1 MSRHSTPQKRD
12 RSEKP
17 AKKGGFLDFFVRH
30 RPSRGW
36 AITLVCITTVFGLLF
51 IGLGSLLLQFSY
63 NYNSS
68 FEDKPNEEL
77 GISSEAADKPTE
89 IVNIALFGL
98 GSRTKTSFKGV
109 SDSIMVL
116 SVDKL
121 HNKIKVISFA
131 RDSLVNI
138 DGYSPYKINSA
149 YSKGGALLAIK
160 TLNQNFG
167 LNIRDYATVNFTG
180 MADIIDAVGG
190 VEIAMTNSER
200 RDANIHIRSAAKEV
214 GTDPTEIKY
223 EEDGVYHLNGAQAV
237 AFARI
242 RHVSTADGVSND
254 FGRTDRQRYVLEQL
268 FNAMLERS
276 IDEYPSMI
284 RTILQYV
291 ETSLSYSKILD
302 LAGVLPGV
310 KFEQTRV
317 PMKEYLIS
325 GSYYVRGGACVYYNL
340 KYAGDLVNAFI
351 YDDISSEDFI
361 ERYGVDTTGWYSGG
375 SYTNRT
381 HGTSPTTAPTTTTT
395 TKPHTPSTGTP
406 PTGGNIFNPNKS
418 TSTTDSTDGTDTTG
432 STDITD
438 PTGSTDNFDPTGST
452 DVGGTT
458 ASSDPTG
465 TTDPSGSTST
475 TPSGTS
481 SAQTSSTTAT
491 TQQTTATTSTTAF
504 APPSPPHQQNA
515 YGQPTRPSFSGR

>member
-1 MSRHSTPQKRD
+1 MSRHSAPQKRD
-12 RSEKP
+12 RSDQP
-17 AKKGGFLDFFVRH
+17 AEKGGFLGFFDRH
-30 RPSRGW
+30 RPSKGW
-36 AITLVCITTVFGLLF
+36 AIALTSLAVVFGLAFLWF
-51 IGLGSLLLQFSY
+51 GSLLLKFSY
-63 NYNSS
+63 NYNAGL
-68 FEDKPNEEL
+68 ENKPNEEL
-77 GISSEAADKPTE
+77 GISSDAADKPTE
-89 IVNIALFGL
+89 IINIALFGL

-190 VEIAMTNSER
+190 IEIAMTDSER

-214 GTDPTEIKY
+214 GTDPTQIERRD
-223 EEDGVYHLNGAQAV
+223 DGIYHLTGAQAV

-242 RHVSTADGVSND
+242 RHVSTADGVSSD

-268 FNAMLERS
+268 FNEILSRS
-276 IDEYPSMI
+276 VSEYPSMI

-291 ETSLSYSKILD
+291 ETSLDYSEILD
-302 LAGVLPGV
+302 MAGILPGGV
-310 KFEQTRV
+310 TFEQTRV

-325 GSYYVRGGACVYYNL
+325 GSYYVRGGACVYYNV

-351 YDDISSEDFI
+351 YDDITAEEFI
-361 ERYGVDTTGWYSGG
+361 ERNGVDTTGWYSGG

-381 HGTSPTTAPTTTTT
+381 QSTSSTTTESTTTTT
-395 TKPHTPSTGTP
+395 EATD
-406 PTGGNIFNPNKS
+406 PTWSGNIFNPTDPTEPSDS
-418 TSTTDSTDGTDTTG
+418 TDPTASTDTTDTTDSTGTTDPSNTT
-432 STDITD
+432 DVFNPTD
-438 PTGSTDNFDPTGST
+438 PTGSTAVGDTTSSATSSQT
-452 DVGGTT
+452 D
-458 ASSDPTG
+458 
-465 TTDPSGSTST
+465 STST
-475 TPSGTS
+475 TS
-481 SAQTSSTTAT
+481 SSTESTDST
-491 TQQTTATTSTTAF
+491 TQTTQSTLPAIPQ
-504 APPSPPHQQNA
+504 AQVPPWQNN
-515 YGQPTRPSFSGR
+515 RPSFSRR

>member
-1 MSRHSTPQKRD
+1 MSRHSASPKRD

-17 AKKGGFLDFFVRH
+17 AEKGGILGFFDRH
-30 RPSRGW
+30 RPSKGW
-36 AITLVCITTVFGLLF
+36 AITLTCLTVVFGLAF
-51 IGLGSLLLQFSY
+51 VWFGSLLLKFSY
-63 NYNSS
+63 NYNAGL
-68 FEDKPNEEL
+68 ENKPNEEL
-77 GISSEAADKPTE
+77 GISSDAADKPTE
-89 IVNIALFGL
+89 IINIALFGL

-190 VEIAMTNSER
+190 IEIEMTDRER

-214 GTDPTEIKY
+214 GTDPTPIEY
-223 EEDGVYHLNGAQAV
+223 RDDGIYQLSGAQAV

-268 FNAMLERS
+268 FNEMLSRNIS
-276 IDEYPSMI
+276 EYPSMI

-291 ETSLSYSKILD
+291 ETSLDYSEILD
-302 LAGVLPGV
+302 MAGILPGGV

-325 GSYYVRGGACVYYNL
+325 GSYYVRGGACVYYNT

-351 YDDISSEDFI
+351 YDDITAEEFI
-361 ERYGVDTTGWYSGG
+361 ERYGVDTSGWYSGG

-381 HGTSPTTAPTTTTT
+381 QSTSSTTAATTTTT
-395 TKPHTPSTGTP
+395 STTNSSS
-406 PTGGNIFNPNKS
+406 GGNIFTTTQS
-418 TSTTDSTDGTDTTG
+418 TDTTDSTDTTG

-438 PTGSTDNFDPTGST
+438 PTSSTDTSDTT

-475 TPSGTS
+475 MPSSTS
-481 SAQTSSTTAT
+481 SSSQTSSTTAT
-491 TQQTTATTSTTAF
+491 TQETTATTSTTAF
-504 APPSPPHQQNA
+504 APPSPPYQQNA
-515 YGQPTRPSFSGR
+515 HGQPTRPSFSNR

>member
-1 MSRHSTPQKRD
+1 MSRHSTPQKRN
-12 RSEKP
+12 RTAKP
-17 AKKGGFLDFFVRH
+17 AEQGGFLGFIVRH
-30 RPSRGW
+30 RPSKG
-36 AITLVCITTVFGLLF
+36 AAVALTGVTVVLGLLF
-51 IGLGSLLLQFSY
+51 VWLGSLLLQFSY
-63 NYNSS
+63 NYNA
-68 FEDKPNEEL
+68 ELENKHDDEL
-77 GISSEAADKPTE
+77 GISGDAADKPTE
-89 IVNIALFGL
+89 IINIALFGL

-116 SVDKL
+116 SIDKL

-138 DGYSPYKINSA
+138 EGYSPYKINSA

-190 VEIAMTNSER
+190 VEIAMTNRER
-200 RDANIHIRSAAKEV
+200 KDANIHIRSAAKEV
-214 GTDPTEIKY
+214 GTDPTQIEY

-268 FNAMLERS
+268 FNTMLTRS
-276 IDEYPSMI
+276 VDEYPAMI

-291 ETSLSYSKILD
+291 ETSLNYSKILD
-302 LAGVLPGV
+302 MAGILPGGV
-310 KFEQTRV
+310 KFVQARV
-317 PMKEYLIS
+317 PMDDYLIS

-351 YDDISSEDFI
+351 YDDVPAEEFI
-361 ERYGVDTTGWYSGG
+361 ARYGVDTTGWYSGG

-381 HGTSPTTAPTTTTT
+381 QAPSSTTSADSTTS
-395 TKPHTPSTGTP
+395 STEGD
-406 PTGGNIFNPNKS
+406 IFN
-418 TSTTDSTDGTDTTG
+418 TTESTDTTESTESTDSSG

-438 PTGSTDNFDPTGST
+438 ATSSTDSSDPTGST
-452 DVGGTT
+452 VVGGST
-458 ASSDPTG
+458 ASGDPTG
-465 TTDPSGSTST
+465 STAPSGSTST
-475 TPSGTS
+475 MPSGSS
-481 SAQTSSTTAT
+481 SAQTSDTTVPTQAT
-491 TQQTTATTSTTAF
+491 TVPTLPTF
-504 APPSPPHQQNA
+504 GPPIPQNQQN
-515 YGQPTRPSFSGR
+515 GHTRPSFQQR

>member
-1 MSRHSTPQKRD
+1 MSRHSTPQKRN
-12 RSEKP
+12 RTAKP
-17 AKKGGFLDFFVRH
+17 AEQGGFLGFIVRH
-30 RPSRGW
+30 RPSKG
-36 AITLVCITTVFGLLF
+36 AAVALTGITVVLGLLF
-51 IGLGSLLLQFSY
+51 VWIGSLLLQFSY
-63 NYNSS
+63 NYNA
-68 FEDKPNEEL
+68 ELENKPDDEL
-77 GISSEAADKPTE
+77 GISGDAADKPTD
-89 IVNIALFGL
+89 IINIALFGL

-116 SVDKL
+116 SIDKL

-138 DGYSPYKINSA
+138 EGYSPYKINSA

-160 TLNQNFG
+160 TLNQNVG
-167 LNIRDYATVNFTG
+167 RNSRDYATVNFTG

-190 VEIAMTNSER
+190 VEIAMTNRER
-200 RDANIHIRSAAKEV
+200 KDANIHIRSAAKEV
-214 GTDPTEIKY
+214 GTDPTQIEY

-268 FNAMLERS
+268 FNTMLTRS
-276 IDEYPSMI
+276 VDEYPAMI

-291 ETSLSYSKILD
+291 ETSLNYSKILD
-302 LAGVLPGV
+302 MAGILPGGV
-310 KFEQTRV
+310 KFVQARV
-317 PMKEYLIS
+317 PMDDYLIS

-351 YDDISSEDFI
+351 YDDIPAEEFI

-381 HGTSPTTAPTTTTT
+381 QAPSSTATESTTTTT
-395 TKPHTPSTGTP
+395 P
-406 PTGGNIFNPNKS
+406 GNIFNPTYDFGTTES
-418 TSTTDSTDGTDTTG
+418 TESTDSTD

-438 PTGSTDNFDPTGST
+438 PTGSTDSFDPTGST

-458 ASSDPTG
+458 ASGDPTG
-465 TTDPSGSTST
+465 STAPSGSTST
-475 TPSGTS
+475 APSGSS
-481 SAQTSSTTAT
+481 SAQTSDTTVPTQATTAST
-491 TQQTTATTSTTAF
+491 MPTFGPPIPQNQQDGQGGHTRAAF
-504 APPSPPHQQNA
+504 QQ
-515 YGQPTRPSFSGR
+515 R

>member
-116 SVDKL
+116 SIDKL

-200 RDANIHIRSAAKEV
+200 RDANIHQGGWHRSHR
-214 GTDPTEIKY
+214 DQI
-223 EEDGVYHLNGAQAV
+223 
-237 AFARI
+237 
-242 RHVSTADGVSND
+242 
-254 FGRTDRQRYVLEQL
+254 
-268 FNAMLERS
+268 
-276 IDEYPSMI
+276 
-284 RTILQYV
+284 
-291 ETSLSYSKILD
+291 
-302 LAGVLPGV
+302 
-310 KFEQTRV
+310 
-317 PMKEYLIS
+317 
-325 GSYYVRGGACVYYNL
+325 
-340 KYAGDLVNAFI
+340 
-351 YDDISSEDFI
+351 
-361 ERYGVDTTGWYSGG
+361 
-375 SYTNRT
+375 
-381 HGTSPTTAPTTTTT
+381 
-395 TKPHTPSTGTP
+395 
-406 PTGGNIFNPNKS
+406 
-418 TSTTDSTDGTDTTG
+418 
-432 STDITD
+432 
-438 PTGSTDNFDPTGST
+438 
-452 DVGGTT
+452 
-458 ASSDPTG
+458 
-465 TTDPSGSTST
+465 
-475 TPSGTS
+475 
-481 SAQTSSTTAT
+481 
-491 TQQTTATTSTTAF
+491 
-504 APPSPPHQQNA
+504 
-515 YGQPTRPSFSGR
+515 